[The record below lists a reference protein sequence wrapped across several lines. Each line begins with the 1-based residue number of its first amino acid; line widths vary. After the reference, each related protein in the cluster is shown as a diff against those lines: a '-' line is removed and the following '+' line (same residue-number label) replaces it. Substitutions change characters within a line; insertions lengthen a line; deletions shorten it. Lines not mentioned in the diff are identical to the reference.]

1 MCFFGNLVWKKNPRR
16 LLTQTKGR
24 DQIKGRTKYER
35 TINCRA
41 TVKIRNN
48 KIWEI
53 ISGGIAKDRLRII
66 N

>member
-1 MCFFGNLVWKKNPRR
+1 MQRNG
-16 LLTQTKGR
+16 G

-48 KIWEI
+48 KIWEK
-53 ISGGIAKDRLRII
+53 ISGGKYLGMVEDIKLII
-66 N
+66 GTDISKLDK